1 MPVAPASS
9 VKLDG
14 VAGDSEVNRI
24 VVGDGGG
31 QVVTGTAGDGGR
43 AVGDGGVGQLDI
55 DGLGAVGPRASSKAV
70 KVKLKL
76 PAMKLLSK
84 LKVLPARLTPVAAA
98 MAVSM
103 SPSKV
108 LVKSASVAV
117 PILAMSTLTMLVP
130 VGPRPG

>member
-1 MPVAPASS
+1 MLVP
-9 VKLDG
+9 
-14 VAGDSEVNRI
+14 
-24 VVGDGGG
+24 
-31 QVVTGTAGDGGR
+31 
-43 AVGDGGVGQLDI
+43 
-55 DGLGAVGPRASSKAV
+55 VGPLKVMSMAWSMSVMVVARLSLAPPATVAVPLVMAALVNWISMASGLSARASSKAV

-76 PAMKLLSK
+76 LAMKLLSK
-84 LKVLPARLTPVAAA
+84 LKVLPARLTPVARP